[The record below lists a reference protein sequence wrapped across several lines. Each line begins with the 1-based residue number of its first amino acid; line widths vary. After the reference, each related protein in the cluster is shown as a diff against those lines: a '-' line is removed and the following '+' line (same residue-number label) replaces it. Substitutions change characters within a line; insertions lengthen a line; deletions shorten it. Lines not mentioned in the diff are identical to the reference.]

1 MPDPW
6 AATWNQTLAALL
18 AEPNARVWRH
28 CSKCGLHREVTMDQ
42 IAALIRDPQFGPLY
56 SLWNRRPSP
65 CLTPGCPN
73 DNFFMAE
80 NGGFV
85 SPMISTDRLIPKLH
99 RRWRRSRA
107 CLLECC
113 GED

>member
-28 CSKCGLHREVTMDQ
+28 CSGCNLHIEITMDQ

-65 CLTPGCPN
+65 CLTTGCAS
-73 DNFFMAE
+73 DNFFMSS

-85 SPMISTDRLIPKLH
+85 SPMISTDRMIPKLH
-99 RRWRRSRA
+99 RRWRRAEA
-107 CLLECC
+107 CLRECC